1 MRGVL
6 DIRVEATGGAEDSG
20 YHSGVHGGAVEEPM
34 QSLVQLLSQMYD
46 PSTGRVKI
54 PRFYDAVQ
62 PPDYAELQRVKAAA
76 DSVKTGWVQ
85 RASAGGTSDPNELL
99 RKSWLEPSM
108 SLLGI
113 DASLKGK
120 CPHAGGAMRVIPST
134 VCAEISLRLVPQQ
147 GPKEIFTLIRD
158 YLQESFKKASS
169 ASKLAVQCL
178 RQGRSWRA
186 DLNAPRTR
194 ALYGAA
200 HAAIK
205 EVWGVEP
212 LYVRE
217 GGSMPAI
224 PFLADAFRRLPGP
237 LGQCQGSDEVAV
249 CQLPFGQASDNAHL
263 PNERLGIRQVEKGV
277 DVLACTLESLAA
289 RLAESTSRPVVAL

>member
-1 MRGVL
+1 
-6 DIRVEATGGAEDSG
+6 
-20 YHSGVHGGAVEEPM
+20 
-34 QSLVQLLSQMYD
+34 
-46 PSTGRVKI
+46 
-54 PRFYDAVQ
+54 
-62 PPDYAELQRVKAAA
+62 
-76 DSVKTGWVQ
+76 
-85 RASAGGTSDPNELL
+85 
-99 RKSWLEPSM
+99 M

-134 VCAEISLRLVPQQ
+134 VCAEISLRLVPQQVLLTLPLSQLGPHSVNVPQIVFLRRMTAKKLHSLPSQ

-205 EVWGVEP
+205 EVSNKATV
-212 LYVRE
+212 
-217 GGSMPAI
+217 S
-224 PFLADAFRRLPGP
+224 
-237 LGQCQGSDEVAV
+237 
-249 CQLPFGQASDNAHL
+249 
-263 PNERLGIRQVEKGV
+263 
-277 DVLACTLESLAA
+277 
-289 RLAESTSRPVVAL
+289 